1 MSLIFA
7 SECYL
12 GYSHFDPQR
21 MRKEPRQ
28 ERARATVEAI
38 LEAAARILDRP
49 GWAGF
54 TTNAVAEKAG
64 VSIGSLYQY
73 FPNKLALVEALQQRH
88 FDDVLSALRCDNE
101 QVARIERAKVLVSG
115 MIAAHS
121 VHPSLHRVLLE
132 EVPRGKT
139 LKSIHQKF
147 EKEYWSLYTK
157 LIEANEASGANPP
170 TAIRAQVLSAAISGA
185 IHDAARKG
193 TLSSPA
199 FEQELVCLVDAYL
212 NSLSNERR
220 TSAARKD
227 EKKAGLAGDAGR

>member
-7 SECYL
+7 PLCYL
-12 GYSHFDPQR
+12 GYSHFDPKR

-28 ERARATVEAI
+28 KRARATVEAI
-38 LEAAARILDRP
+38 LEAAARILDRL
-49 GWAGF
+49 GWGGF
-54 TTNAVAEKAG
+54 TTNAVAEVAG

-73 FPNKLALVEALQQRH
+73 FPNKLALIEALQQRH
-88 FDDVLSALRCDNE
+88 FDEVLSALRCADE
-101 QVARIERAKVLVSG
+101 QISRMKRVESLVSG

-139 LKSIHQKF
+139 LRAIHQKF
-147 EKEYWSLYTK
+147 EKEYWALYTK
-157 LIEANEASGANPP
+157 LIAANDTSSGNPR

-193 TLSSPA
+193 TLSSPG
-199 FEQELVCLVDAYL
+199 FEQELVRFVEAYL
-212 NSLSNERR
+212 STLMNN
-220 TSAARKD
+220 RKNP
-227 EKKAGLAGDAGR
+227 